1 MSWSLNGLTFAINV
15 GETYGGMMVGL
26 LLAALLCGT
35 ASIQA
40 AIFFCAK
47 KTDPISNKISVGL
60 LWVLDVLQLCFV
72 FNSTYFY
79 VVDQVG
85 VSSPPFIW
93 SFQIQIFMQTLIMS
107 STKLLYTSRLWKL
120 KHLVSKWVPIGL
132 IVYLSIDFGLGA
144 VFSYEV
150 FTVDVLPDL
159 TTVAF
164 KPIVV
169 LSMCSTS
176 VSDLL
181 VGGTLLYALAKSHTD
196 LSWTSSSGTMLVAYL
211 VNTGIITGIFS
222 VAVVIAFAIGVQHPL
237 YIVSEIALPQFYI
250 NCCFSMLNASVY
262 FQTNQASKVPPIT
275 HILPYFNNDDPTTS
289 ILLGQSPPNSS
300 SRLNLKLT
308 GMATSDTNV
317 PTINEIGLP
326 LFQVEDKPEPI
337 VRQRPVEVVIQR
349 AHHAITSD
357 LRRGRGTVVVHA

>member
-1 MSWSLNGLTFAINV
+1 MSWNLNGLTFAINV

-60 LWVLDVLQLCFV
+60 LWLMSFFTRVYQIGTEPRLRVLDVLQLCFV

-144 VFSYEV
+144 VFAYEV

-159 TTVAF
+159 ASVKF
-164 KPIVV
+164 KPIVI

-211 VNTGIITGIFS
+211 VNTGIITGMFS
-222 VAVVIAFAIGVQHPL
+222 LAVVIAFAIGVQHPL
-237 YIVSEIALPQFYI
+237 YIVSEIALPQF
-250 NCCFSMLNASVY
+250 S
-262 FQTNQASKVPPIT
+262 SKQYPI
-275 HILPYFNNDDPTTS
+275 S
-289 ILLGQSPPNSS
+289 
-300 SRLNLKLT
+300 
-308 GMATSDTNV
+308 
-317 PTINEIGLP
+317 
-326 LFQVEDKPEPI
+326 
-337 VRQRPVEVVIQR
+337 
-349 AHHAITSD
+349 
-357 LRRGRGTVVVHA
+357 